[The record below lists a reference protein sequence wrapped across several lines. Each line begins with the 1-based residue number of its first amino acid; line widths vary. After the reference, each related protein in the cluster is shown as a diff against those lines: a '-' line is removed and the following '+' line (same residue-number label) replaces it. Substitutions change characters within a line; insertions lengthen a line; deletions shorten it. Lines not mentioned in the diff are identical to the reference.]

1 MEETKQ
7 NAEDITGL
15 SAIQLP
21 QPKIPPHSASGVD
34 VCHKQLSKTSLEGVT
49 QTTKITVVLDT
60 EGSITA
66 NSEGL
71 PDRSAFSDL
80 PADFPD
86 GGLDAWLCVLGGWC
100 AMFAAF
106 GLVNCLGVFL
116 TYYVEGPLSS
126 YGSSTVSW
134 IVTVQLYFQ
143 SGSAIAWGR
152 LYDVYGPKW
161 LLYGGSLMY
170 IFGLMMTSLATQ
182 YYQIFLA
189 QSLVSAMG
197 SGAIFNVS
205 LTCATTWFH
214 KRRAAAMGILVSG
227 SSLGGVILPI
237 IFNHLIPR
245 LGFPWTLRI
254 VALILLALCSVA
266 CLTITSRLPP
276 RPKALRAWD
285 YIRPLTE
292 PAFFFTVLS
301 GFFFLLGMFIPFNY
315 VTLQAEAAGMSP
327 DLVPYL
333 LSIINGV
340 RSVENT
346 SLSDHALRMRHT
358 NYNLFSILG
367 RIIPGFIADAVGRFN
382 TMIIITLLSAIFT
395 LALWIPGKG
404 SATIV
409 VYGAIF
415 GFTSGGY
422 VSIGAPCIAQISD
435 IREIGTRTGTAY
447 LLQALGG
454 LTGSPIAGALVSK
467 MDGKYVGLQAFCG
480 IAMCVSVI
488 FNLAAR
494 HAQVGFNWVKV

>member
-1 MEETKQ
+1 MPETTSSPPGFGSPLPAK
-7 NAEDITGL
+7 AETF
-15 SAIQLP
+15 
-21 QPKIPPHSASGVD
+21 
-34 VCHKQLSKTSLEGVT
+34 TT
-49 QTTKITVVLDT
+49 TTKTALASDVEITIAAADPEV
-60 EGSITA
+60 GHQ
-66 NSEGL
+66 
-71 PDRSAFSDL
+71 SAL

-134 IVTVQLYFQ
+134 IITVQLYFQ
-143 SGSAIAWGR
+143 SGSAILWGR

-161 LLYGGSLMY
+161 LMYGGSLMY
-170 IFGLMMTSLATQ
+170 IFGLAMTSLATQ

-189 QSLVSAMG
+189 QSLVCAVG
-197 SGAIFNVS
+197 SGAIFNMS

-214 KRRAAAMGILVSG
+214 KKRAAAMGILVSG

-237 IFNHLIPR
+237 IFNQLIPR
-245 LGFPWTLRI
+245 LGFPWTLRV
-254 VALILLALCSVA
+254 VALIFLVLCSIA
-266 CLTITSRLPP
+266 CLTVKSRLPP
-276 RPKALRAWD
+276 RPKTLQAKD
-285 YIRPLTE
+285 YVRPLTE

-315 VTLQAEAAGMSP
+315 VTLQAERAGVSP
-327 DLVPYL
+327 NLVPYL

-340 RSVENT
+340 
-346 SLSDHALRMRHT
+346 
-358 NYNLFSILG
+358 SIFG
-367 RIIPGFIADAVGRFN
+367 RIIPGFIADVVGRYN
-382 TMIIITLLSAIFT
+382 TMTIITALSAIFT
-395 LALWIPGKG
+395 LTLWIPGRG
-404 SATIV
+404 SAAIV

-454 LTGSPIAGALVSK
+454 LLGSPIAGALVSK
-467 MDGKYVGLQAFCG
+467 MGGSYLGLQLFCG
-480 IAMCVSVI
+480 ISMCVSVA

-494 HAQVGFNWVKV
+494 HAQVGFRWTKV

>member
-1 MEETKQ
+1 MREIQEKSKATSELHATQMLSTTFPPVSAPAFSIYDGQPLPATAEKMALASDIEESVAT
-7 NAEDITGL
+7 D
-15 SAIQLP
+15 
-21 QPKIPPHSASGVD
+21 SGV
-34 VCHKQLSKTSLEGVT
+34 V
-49 QTTKITVVLDT
+49 
-60 EGSITA
+60 
-66 NSEGL
+66 
-71 PDRSAFSDL
+71 PDRYAL

-86 GGLDAWLCVLGGWC
+86 GGLDAWLCVFGGWC

-116 TYYVEGPLSS
+116 TYYVEGPLSP
-126 YGSSTVSW
+126 YGSSAVSW

-143 SGSAIAWGR
+143 SGSAIVWGR

-214 KRRAAAMGILVSG
+214 KKRAAAMGILVSG

-237 IFNHLIPR
+237 IFNQLIPR

-254 VALILLALCSVA
+254 VALILLALCSAA
-266 CLTITSRLPP
+266 CLTIKSRLPP
-276 RPKALRAWD
+276 RPKALKARD
-285 YIRPLTE
+285 YVRPLTE
-292 PAFFFTVLS
+292 PAFLFTVLS

-315 VTLQAEAAGMSP
+315 VTLQAEAAGVSP
-327 DLVPYL
+327 NLVPYL

-340 RSVENT
+340 
-346 SLSDHALRMRHT
+346 
-358 NYNLFSILG
+358 SIFG
-367 RIIPGFIADAVGRFN
+367 RIIPGFIADVVGRYN
-382 TMIIITLLSAIFT
+382 TMIIITALSAVFT
-395 LALWIPGKG
+395 LSLWIPGRG
-404 SATIV
+404 SAAIV

-454 LTGSPIAGALVSK
+454 LIGSPIAGALVSK
-467 MDGKYVGLQAFCG
+467 MGGNYLGLQLFCG
-480 IAMCVSVI
+480 ISMCVSVA

-494 HAQVGFNWVKV
+494 HAQVGFKLAKV